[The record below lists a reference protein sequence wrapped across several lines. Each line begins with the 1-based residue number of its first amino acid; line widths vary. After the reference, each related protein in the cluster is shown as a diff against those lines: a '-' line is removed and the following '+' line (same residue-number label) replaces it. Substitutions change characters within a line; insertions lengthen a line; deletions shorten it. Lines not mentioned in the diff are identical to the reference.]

1 MSRHSKTMQLV
12 GARDSL
18 STERPAQKPGQK
30 PGQKQSEKPSL
41 VANSGPAPDGTNIV
55 ILRGK
60 MSRAPEHR
68 ALASGSVLLTA
79 DVTVRPVEG
88 QADTV
93 PVVWFDPPERAL
105 RFDEGDDVVAV
116 GRVRRRFFRSGG
128 ATLSRTEVVVSS
140 IVSARAPARIRA
152 AIAVALEPITP
163 LE

>member
-1 MSRHSKTMQLV
+1 MSRRSKTMQLV
-12 GARDSL
+12 GVRDSRL
-18 STERPAQKPGQK
+18 TERPVQKPDQEQAQK
-30 PGQKQSEKPSL
+30 SRL
-41 VANSGPAPDGTNIV
+41 VASAGPVPDGTNIV

-60 MSRAPEHR
+60 LSRAPEHR
-68 ALASGSVLLTA
+68 ALSSGSVLLTA
-79 DVTVRPVEG
+79 DITVRPVDA

-140 IVSARAPARIRA
+140 IVSARAPTRLRA
-152 AIAVALEPITP
+152 AIAAALEPITP